1 MTTPVQKMM
10 AAITSRG
17 LVLDGAMGTLL
28 QTRGLKL
35 GVPADLWNIEKPE
48 KVLNIHQ
55 SYLSAGAQIIFT
67 NTFMG
72 IDPNCT
78 KEGVRLAKQ
87 ARLRQ
92 ASLHQAANN
101 HDVWVAGSLGP
112 AGVGAEQ
119 IKILLREG
127 IDLLVLETLTD
138 AEKIRTALDLA
149 KKNVAGKIPI
159 LVMMSLAKDGNLGGG
174 TNPLDLIADLEKM
187 EKCMIGYNCSY
198 GPEHLWEPFLKLKQK
213 TRLPIAIKPN
223 AGLPVQKNGQWAYTM
238 SPDEFASW
246 GKKFREAGA
255 KLVGGC
261 CGTTPEAIKKL
272 STKIESNR

>member
-48 KVLNIHQ
+48 EVLNIHQ
-55 SYLSAGAQIIFT
+55 NYLLAGAQIIFT

-72 IDPNCT
+72 TNPNCT
-78 KEGVRLAKQ
+78 KQGVRLA
-87 ARLRQ
+87 RQ
-92 ASLHQAANN
+92 ACLEQVAKN

-119 IKILLREG
+119 IKILLRAG

-138 AEKIRTALDLA
+138 AEKIRVALDLA
-149 KKNVAGKIPI
+149 KKIVAGDIPI
-159 LVMMSLAKDGNLGGG
+159 LLMMSLAKDGNLACG
-174 TNPLDLIADLEKM
+174 TNPLDLIADLEAM

-223 AGLPVQKNGQWAYTM
+223 AGLPVQKNGQCSYTM
-238 SPDEFASW
+238 SPDEFATW
-246 GKKFREAGA
+246 GEKFREAGA

-261 CGTTPEAIKKL
+261 CGTTPEMIKKL
-272 STKIESNR
+272 SGAPLLNQD